1 MPEAYHMLKAYHM
14 LEVYDML
21 EDYDMLEGTNTNKHS
36 GSTGLTALNCR
47 SLRVS
52 KGDSGWL

>member
-21 EDYDMLEGTNTNKHS
+21 EDYDMLEGTKTNKTFRVDRPHGAQLS
-36 GSTGLTALNCR
+36 VTQGL
-47 SLRVS
+47 
-52 KGDSGWL
+52 

>member
-52 KGDSGWL
+52 KGG